1 MSGSVRERTW
11 SIAVPHDPGGARMAR
26 HRLASELIDQ
36 VPAALVADAVAVV
49 GELLGNAVRHARP
62 LPGGVMLL
70 SWQVGGANG
79 KASTG
84 SYVIVRVTDGGGAG
98 AIPRPRAVGPD
109 SIDGRGLAIVTA
121 LATGW
126 GVEPDGA
133 GQCVWARVG
142 ASVP

>member
-79 KASTG
+79 QASTG

-142 ASVP
+142 ATVP